1 MIRPTLNHLNLKT
14 TRLKEMIDW
23 YAAVT
28 GGKII
33 FQSGESTKDNP
44 IQIAFMSNDSAP
56 SALHLCDCLGCG
68 KTRNNSSTLV
78 FTIWPSSTILS
89 MI

>member
-23 YAAVT
+23 YAAVI

-44 IQIAFMSNDSAP
+44 
-56 SALHLCDCLGCG
+56 
-68 KTRNNSSTLV
+68 NSFHV
-78 FTIWPSSTILS
+78 K
-89 MI
+89 